1 MDPDRSNAAC
11 AAAHHGDLAP
21 LSLIASNLP
30 FPERGQVVDDPRLVA
45 AIVDRATFGAHI
57 IETGSEKATGSGPRG
72 PSAPGDHPRYCSAAF
87 T

>member
-11 AAAHHGDLAP
+11 AAAHHGDLAL

-45 AIVDRATFGAHI
+45 AIVDRATFGARI
-57 IETGSEKATGSGPRG
+57 IETGSEKAAGSGPRG
-72 PSAPGDHPRYCSAAF
+72 PSAPG
-87 T
+87 